1 MKVPS
6 PASLGRPAPPRSRVQ
21 IPRDVNPSLQTLLRQ
36 LDLAPRPGPPNDDRP
51 SSVRFPSLLQPAP
64 VAADVV
70 QEWREVLELEVRL
83 TPAEATLF
91 EWTFCWDPEAV
102 QVALPRKFD
111 YLKTVHISRQR
122 TAIALYDYARATNWR
137 RPVLYVAAL
146 RIARAYL
153 RDVVANASMT
163 KETER
168 EFTGRLGVST
178 VLMSRFIPAPTG
190 ELVEAVESISRSI
203 EQGNEDETAWEYL
216 LEAQVALFDLNGDRE
231 TLRDAALL
239 TKNRFRDGLPHEVYV
254 GMVDVALRLGDPSL
268 LDLDAVDELPD
279 RLQRLGKLSSLPV
292 EVALRVQLTR
302 ALLIETMKRGVP
314 FSATGYP
321 RLPFDLRNLGDDSQ
335 FFPFV
340 PTMLQALSASHLSS
354 HPLARSLAADLL
366 ECLHGA
372 TEATKEQL
380 RERIRLRSFS
390 GPQDDDDRNT
400 MLRLRDQLLLAAAAG
415 DSAMRARCLDQLVA
429 LADGRASIAASALV
443 LVARD
448 IEANGSCPQ
457 LTLSGSTA
465 DSIRAGLT
473 DSLFLEAAA
482 AAERSPDLF
491 LTDLGGR
498 SNVTTV
504 GDLYNVIGETFIF
517 KEVHLEAFEKEQLRV
532 ARLLERLQQD
542 GLEQEFSVAPKKL
555 LREGAS
561 ESARG
566 IAVRRFHR
574 GISVREHL
582 MRHPDQANDILRRVV
597 AFLGWMNRVEG
608 LSETR
613 TGRREIRQGELKMWL
628 RTLGHADPSGFFD
641 RWWDAAFAHAAGAPR
656 RDAHL
661 DNWIL
666 SSDGCLHAIDL
677 EASTYRPLGYELAV
691 LTEDSAQL
699 APDDWSI
706 RDHLL
711 SEYEGALGCPAESG
725 GGLRGPYEASV
736 LARAVR
742 HLTMPR
748 DDGLYV
754 RHGLAVL
761 KHLRTHAASPTLAEQ
776 ADEVLNTFLRTRGSV
791 ESFSHFAGMA
801 PPERRRLSKRMAY
814 LLRHSTSMIRDTG
827 GWVALSEFSK
837 RMGVPASVIVEVACH
852 VDEGRFEVTGD
863 WVRARYG
870 HSVPV
875 EMAYQPAK
883 LKSSILFHGTSA
895 SAAREILAPSGGIRR
910 MQRLW
915 VHLTPEVADA
925 YAAATRKGDPIVLG
939 VVADGLGVLWSASE
953 STILTPY
960 VPPTRTRVVPIS
972 YMWEQVPRSAQ
983 RTRPDA

>member
-1 MKVPS
+1 MTKVPS
-6 PASLGRPAPPRSRVQ
+6 PASLGRPVRPRSRVLF
-21 IPRDVNPSLQTLLRQ
+21 PPAAEPSLQTLLRQ
-36 LDLAPRPGPPNDDRP
+36 LDLAPRPGPPNDGRP
-51 SSVRFPSLLQPAP
+51 SSVRFTSLLQSAP

-70 QEWREVLELEVRL
+70 REWREALDLEVSL

-102 QVALPRKFD
+102 QAALPKKFD

-153 RDVVANASMT
+153 RNVVANESMT
-163 KETER
+163 KDNR
-168 EFTGRLGVST
+168 RDFTGRLGVST
-178 VLMSRFIPAPTG
+178 VLMSRFIPPPAE

-203 EQGNEDETAWEYL
+203 AQGNEDETAWEYL
-216 LEAQVALFDLNGDRE
+216 LEAQVALFDLKRDRE

-239 TKNRFRDGLPHEVYV
+239 TKNRFRHGLTCEVYI

-268 LDLDAVDELPD
+268 LDLDGFDELPD
-279 RLQRLGKLSSLPV
+279 RLHKLDKLSSLPV

-321 RLPFDLRNLGDDSQ
+321 SLPFGLRNPGGDSE
-335 FFPFV
+335 FSSFV
-340 PTMLQALSASHLSS
+340 PIMLQALSSSHLSF

-366 ECLHGA
+366 EREHGT
-372 TEATKEQL
+372 TEATEEQL
-380 RERIRLRSFS
+380 RERIRLRSFW

-400 MLRLRDQLLLAAAAG
+400 MLRLRDELLLAAALE
-415 DSAMRARCLDQLVA
+415 DSSIRARCLGQLLA

-448 IEANGSCPQ
+448 IEVNGACPQ
-457 LTLSGSTA
+457 LKLPGSTA
-465 DSIRAGLT
+465 NSIRAGLT
-473 DSLFLEAAA
+473 DALFLQAAA

-517 KEVHLEAFEKEQLRV
+517 KEVYLEAFEKEQLRV

-542 GLEQEFSVAPKKL
+542 GLEGKFCVTPKKL
-555 LREGAS
+555 LRKEES
-561 ESARG
+561 KSARG

-574 GISVREHL
+574 GTSVREYL
-582 MRHPDQANDILRRVV
+582 ILHPDQADSILRRVV

-608 LSETR
+608 LSETQ
-613 TGRREIRQGELKMWL
+613 TGRREIRRGELNMWL
-628 RTLGHADPSGFFD
+628 KTLGHGDPSGFCD
-641 RWWDAAFAHAAGAPR
+641 RWWDAAFDHAVGAPR

-666 SSDGCLHAIDL
+666 SVDGCLHAIDL
-677 EASTYRPLGYELAV
+677 EACRYRPLGYELAV

-699 APDDWSI
+699 APDNWSI
-706 RDHLL
+706 REHLL
-711 SEYEGALGCPAESG
+711 SEYEVALGRPAVSG
-725 GGLRGPYEASV
+725 EDLRRPYEASV

-748 DDGLYV
+748 DDGRYV
-754 RHGLAVL
+754 RHGLGVL
-761 KHLRTHAASPTLAEQ
+761 EHLRINATSPTLAEQ
-776 ADEVLNTFLRTRGSV
+776 SDEVLNTFLRTRGSV
-791 ESFSHFAGMA
+791 ESFSRFAGMA
-801 PPERRRLSKRMAY
+801 PAERRRLSKRMAY
-814 LLRHSTSMIRDTG
+814 LLRHSTSVVRDTG
-827 GWVALSEFSK
+827 GWVALSEFAK
-837 RMGVPASVIVEVACH
+837 RMEVPTAAIVEVACH

-875 EMAYQPAK
+875 EMEYQPAK
-883 LKSSILFHGTSA
+883 LKSPLLFHGTSA
-895 SAAREILAPSGGIRR
+895 SAVKEILAQSGGIRR
-910 MQRLW
+910 MQRRW

-925 YAAATRKGDPIVLG
+925 YAAAERKGDPIVLG
-939 VVADGLGVLWSASE
+939 VVAEGLGVLWSASE

-960 VPPTRTRVVPIS
+960 VPPGLARVVPIS
-972 YMWEQVPRSAQ
+972 FMWEQVPRCAQ
-983 RTRPDA
+983 NPGA